1 MSVNNP
7 CVACYDTEV
16 HIKSRG
22 LCVNC
27 YARVLRIEDTP
38 ESYAAACEQIED
50 AIERERD
57 ERDDARW
64 DW

>member
-1 MSVNNP
+1 MS
-7 CVACYDTEV
+7 
-16 HIKSRG
+16 
-22 LCVNC
+22 
-27 YARVLRIEDTP
+27 ARPGPDPRVENTP

-57 ERDDARW
+57 EREDARW